1 MRAMYQKCMSFTRRY
16 GGWGVSIERGEVLQ
30 AVLSE
35 YVADEI
41 WYGEQVADAGEDTSI
56 AGTAGNLCYRWA
68 TAIA

>member
-30 AVLSE
+30 AVSNE
-35 YVADEI
+35 H
-41 WYGEQVADAGEDTSI
+41 VADAGEDTSI

>member
-1 MRAMYQKCMSFTRRY
+1 MDGGCPLRGGRY
-16 GGWGVSIERGEVLQ
+16 SS
-30 AVLSE
+30 SE

>member
-30 AVLSE
+30 AVSMLQMRYGMVSI
-35 YVADEI
+35 VAD
-41 WYGEQVADAGEDTSI
+41 VGEDTSI